1 MLQKSS
7 LIDHVLGFA
16 GGRIRSS
23 RFRFFLRRPSL
34 TPAGS
39 YA

>member
-7 LIDHVLGFA
+7 LIDRVLGFA
-16 GGRIRSS
+16 GGHIRSS
-23 RFRFFLRRPSL
+23 RFRFFLYPPPL